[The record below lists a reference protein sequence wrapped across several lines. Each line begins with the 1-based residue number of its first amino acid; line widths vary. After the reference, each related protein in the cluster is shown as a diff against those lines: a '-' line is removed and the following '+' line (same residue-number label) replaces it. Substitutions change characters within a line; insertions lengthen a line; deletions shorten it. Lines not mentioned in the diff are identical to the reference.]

1 MDFDPNSLKDLLTKL
16 LSRSFEGIDEISVSL
31 QEHNDTKEIWPVVD
45 IIFDYEYYWK
55 QFDESDY
62 QQFNDFEYY
71 ITNKVKDILNFVGF
85 DKKKIVVEI
94 YVTNT

>member
-16 LSRSFEGIDEISVSL
+16 LLRRFEGIDEISVSL
-31 QEHNDTKEIWPVVD
+31 QEHHDTKEIWPVVD

-71 ITNKVKDILNFVGF
+71 ITDKVKDILNFVGF